1 MTMYPHQTERLDG
14 VLEAFGV
21 DALVATSPADVA
33 YLTGFWSLSRA
44 VFDAE
49 VFAVYAKAGTALVIP
64 TIDAPAFA
72 AGDAAADHV
81 ACHGRFHVNLAERA
95 DEHARRAARLAT
107 APTDS
112 AADGLARVLDALG
125 LGKARVGLDDTGLLR
140 PAADA
145 IAARFAARRVT
156 PAVGAVARARAVK
169 SPYEIDCLAQ
179 ALRIAEESIHAV
191 LGELKPGTT
200 EREAVALYEHAVTAQ
215 RATPYAT
222 TITFGENAALPAAYP
237 SERALRTGELVR
249 FDLGCIFKGYRGD
262 VARMAVVGEPGERE
276 QRAYD
281 AVEAGVQ
288 AALDAIRPGVEGG
301 AVFEA
306 AVTAVRA
313 AGLPEFRR
321 HQVGHGIGL
330 APAEAPW
337 LRPGGDT
344 LEAGMVLRV
353 ETPYY
358 ELGGFGV
365 SVKETV
371 LVTRGGAT
379 VVNRSHRGLVIL

>member
-1 MTMYPHQTERLDG
+1 MSPRQPERLDG

-21 DALVATSPADVA
+21 DALVAPSPADVA
-33 YLTGFWSLSRA
+33 YLTGFWSLSHA

-49 VFAVYAKAGTALVIP
+49 ILAVYSKAGTALVIP

-72 AGDAAADHV
+72 AGDPAADRG

-95 DEHARRAARLAT
+95 DEPARRAARLAT
-107 APTDS
+107 EPTDT
-112 AADGLARVLDALG
+112 AADGLARVLEALG
-125 LGKARVGLDDTGLLR
+125 LGQARVGLDDAGLLR
-140 PAADA
+140 PAAGA
-145 IAARFAARRVT
+145 IAARFAGRRVT

-169 SPYEIDCLAQ
+169 GPYEIDCLAQ

-200 EREAVALYEHAVTAQ
+200 EREAVALYEHAVTAHH
-215 RATPYAT
+215 ATPYAT

-237 SERALRTGELVR
+237 TERGLRAGDLVR
-249 FDLGCIFKGYRGD
+249 FDLGCVFKGYRGD
-262 VARMAVVGEPGERE
+262 VARMAVLGEPGERE

-281 AVEAGVQ
+281 AVEAGVE
-288 AALDAIRPGVEGG
+288 AALDAVRPGVDGG
-301 AVFEA
+301 AVFDA
-306 AVTAVRA
+306 AVAAVRG
-313 AGLPEFRR
+313 AGLADFRR
-321 HQVGHGIGL
+321 HHVGHGIGL
-330 APAEAPW
+330 EPAEAPW

-365 SVKETV
+365 NVKETV

-379 VVNRSHRGLVIL
+379 VVNRSHRGLVLLD

>member
-1 MTMYPHQTERLDG
+1 MC
-14 VLEAFGV
+14 
-21 DALVATSPADVA
+21 S
-33 YLTGFWSLSRA
+33 S
-44 VFDAE
+44 
-49 VFAVYAKAGTALVIP
+49 
-64 TIDAPAFA
+64 
-72 AGDAAADHV
+72 
-81 ACHGRFHVNLAERA
+81 
-95 DEHARRAARLAT
+95 
-107 APTDS
+107 
-112 AADGLARVLDALG
+112 
-125 LGKARVGLDDTGLLR
+125 
-140 PAADA
+140 
-145 IAARFAARRVT
+145 
-156 PAVGAVARARAVK
+156 
-169 SPYEIDCLAQ
+169 
-179 ALRIAEESIHAV
+179 
-191 LGELKPGTT
+191 
-200 EREAVALYEHAVTAQ
+200 
-215 RATPYAT
+215 
-222 TITFGENAALPAAYP
+222 
-237 SERALRTGELVR
+237 
-249 FDLGCIFKGYRGD
+249 DLD

-321 HQVGHGIGL
+321 HHVGHGIGL
-330 APAEAPW
+330 EPAEAPW

-365 SVKETV
+365 NVKETV

-379 VVNRSHRGLVIL
+379 VVNRSHRGLVLL

>member
-1 MTMYPHQTERLDG
+1 MYPHQTERLDG

-33 YLTGFWSLSRA
+33 YLTGFWSLSHA

-49 VFAVYAKAGTALVIP
+49 ILAVSSKAGTALVIP
-64 TIDAPAFA
+64 PIDAPASA
-72 AGDAAADHV
+72 AGDAAADHI

-95 DEHARRAARLAT
+95 DEPARRAARLAT
-107 APTDS
+107 EPADT

-125 LGKARVGLDDTGLLR
+125 LGQARVGLDDAGLLR
-140 PAADA
+140 PAAGA
-145 IAARFAARRVT
+145 IAARFAGRRVT
-156 PAVGAVARARAVK
+156 PAVGTVARARAVK
-169 SPYEIDCLAQ
+169 SPYEIDCPAQ
-179 ALRIAEESIHAV
+179 ALRITEEPIHA
-191 LGELKPGTT
+191 
-200 EREAVALYEHAVTAQ
+200 
-215 RATPYAT
+215 
-222 TITFGENAALPAAYP
+222 
-237 SERALRTGELVR
+237 
-249 FDLGCIFKGYRGD
+249 
-262 VARMAVVGEPGERE
+262 
-276 QRAYD
+276 
-281 AVEAGVQ
+281 GV
-288 AALDAIRPGVEGG
+288 
-301 AVFEA
+301 EA

-321 HQVGHGIGL
+321 HHVGHGIGL
-330 APAEAPW
+330 EPAEAPW

-365 SVKETV
+365 NVKETV

-379 VVNRSHRGLVIL
+379 VVNRSHRGLVLLD

>member
-1 MTMYPHQTERLDG
+1 MYPHQTERLDG

-33 YLTGFWSLSRA
+33 YLTGFWSLSHA

-49 VFAVYAKAGTALVIP
+49 ILAVYSKAGTALVIP

-107 APTDS
+107 EPADT

-125 LGKARVGLDDTGLLR
+125 LGQARVGLDDAGLLR
-140 PAADA
+140 PAAGA
-145 IAARFAARRVT
+145 IAARFAGRRVT

-215 RATPYAT
+215 RAAPYAT

-237 SERALRTGELVR
+237 SERALRSGELVR
-249 FDLGCIFKGYRGD
+249 FDLGCVFKGYRGD

-321 HQVGHGIGL
+321 HHVGHGIGL
-330 APAEAPW
+330 EPAEAPW

-365 SVKETV
+365 NVKETV

-379 VVNRSHRGLVIL
+379 VVNRSHRGLVLLD